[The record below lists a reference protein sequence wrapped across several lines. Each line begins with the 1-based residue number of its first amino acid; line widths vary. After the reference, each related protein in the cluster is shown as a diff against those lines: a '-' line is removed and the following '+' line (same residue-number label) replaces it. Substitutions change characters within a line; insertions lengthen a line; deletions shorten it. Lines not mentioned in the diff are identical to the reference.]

1 MSGVGL
7 SYLGFHAVFVL
18 PPLLA
23 LIALRPP
30 LLSAAGRTE
39 RTALGIMVVAAV
51 VYTTPWDNYMIE
63 RGVWFYGE
71 GAVLVRFGA
80 VPLGEY
86 LFFVLQTVVT
96 GLWLSWYGVP
106 TDFAPGDWRARPR
119 VAGALLALGVTAA
132 GVASLTTPRGF
143 YLGAILAWACPLFAL
158 QAGVGGGYLVRT
170 WRRWGVA
177 VAVPTLYFAAA
188 DRVAIGI
195 GIWTIST
202 DTSTGLFVLGLP
214 VEEGLFFL
222 VTNLLVVWGMTL
234 YGWLVDAHRVGAVSG
249 PLFDAAERVA
259 GVVRWR

>member
-1 MSGVGL
+1 MTEAGL

-23 LIALRPP
+23 LLALRPP
-30 LLSAAGRTE
+30 LVRGSRTE

-51 VYTTPWDNYMIE
+51 LYTTPWDNYMIE

-96 GLWLSWYGVP
+96 GLWLSLYGVP
-106 TDFAPGDWRARPR
+106 TDFDAGDWRARPR
-119 VAGALLALGVTAA
+119 VAGVLVALGATAGGVALLTTA
-132 GVASLTTPRGF
+132 RGF

-158 QAGVGGGYLVRT
+158 QTGVGGGYLART

-177 VAVPTLYFAAA
+177 VAVPTLYFAAV
-188 DRVAIGI
+188 DRVAIGM
-195 GIWTIST
+195 GIWTIARDS
-202 DTSTGLFVLGLP
+202 STGLFVLGLP

-234 YGWLVDAHRVGAVSG
+234 YGWLVDARRVGAVSG